1 MQTKFWGK
9 VIKGDK
15 RGKAL
20 GFPTANI
27 RLHKKIGQGVYISRI
42 VIDNNTYNSVTF
54 IGNAKTFGKLDIKSE
69 TYILDFNK
77 NIYGKRGNI
86 TLLKKIRTNQ
96 KFESAEKLILMSE
109 EKDSNLRPHGPKPR
123 ALPTELFPVNNRL
136 HSKSE
141 GF

>member
-96 KFESAEKLILMSE
+96 KFESAEKLILQMNNDLE
-109 EKDSNLRPHGPKPR
+109 VTKKYFNVGEKGLEPSTSRSQTARSTN
-123 ALPTELFPVNNRL
+123 
-136 HSKSE
+136 
-141 GF
+141 